1 MSRLWVQLSLGFAA
15 VTLVSVLTVAL
26 LANLQA
32 DSTFRSYLAQSQ
44 LLASGLPEA
53 LGAAYA
59 RDGDWGAA
67 AGIFSSYTAG
77 GPGQHGQGMGQGMM
91 GRGSVTFTLADAAG
105 AVVYPAAGGQLS
117 RGDIASAT
125 PVRAGDVLAGYL
137 LASETPGAAL
147 SLAAQRFLSQINL
160 AIAQAGLAAG
170 LVGIVFG
177 LLIARGLSAP
187 LAHLAASAR
196 RIATGRLDERVPAG
210 GPAELAAVGA
220 AFNEMAAALEAA
232 EGQRRRMVA
241 DIAHE
246 LRTPLSVIQGNLG
259 AILDD
264 VYPLSKAEVATIYD
278 STISLHRLVDDL
290 RELSLAESGELRLR
304 IEPTAMG
311 PLIAQVAALFSEP
324 AAARQI
330 AVSVDL
336 DPGLPDALADPER
349 IRQVLTNFVANALRH
364 SNAGGTITLRA
375 TKDEG
380 RRMKDEGRAEQ
391 PFILHP
397 SPFILIEVIDTGQ
410 GIAAE
415 DLPHVF
421 ERFWRADRS
430 RSRAQGGSG
439 LGLAIAR
446 QIVQLHGG
454 QIGVES
460 EHGRG
465 SRFWLSLPTAVGMDS
480 KAVHSGQNNAGF

>member
-1 MSRLWVQLSLGFAA
+1 MSRLWAQLSLGFAA

-26 LANLQA
+26 LANLRA

-44 LLASGLPEA
+44 LVASGLPEA

-59 RDGDWGAA
+59 RDGGWGAA
-67 AGIFSSYTAG
+67 TEILSSYTAS
-77 GPGQHGQGMGQGMM
+77 GPGQHGQGMGQGM

-105 AVVYPAAGGQLS
+105 AVVHPAAGGQLS
-117 RGDIASAT
+117 RGDLAAAT
-125 PVRAGDVLAGYL
+125 PVWAGDVLVGYL
-137 LASETPGAAL
+137 LASESPGAAL
-147 SLAAQRFLSQINL
+147 PLAAQRFLSQINL
-160 AIAQAGLAAG
+160 AIMQAGLAAG
-170 LVGIVFG
+170 LVGIIFG

-187 LAHLAASAR
+187 LAHLAAAAR
-196 RIATGRLDERVPAG
+196 RIATGRLDERVPVG
-210 GPAELAAVGA
+210 GPAELAEVGA
-220 AFNEMAAALEAA
+220 AFNEMAAALESA

-290 RELSLAESGELRLR
+290 RELSLAESGQLRLR
-304 IEPTAMG
+304 IEPTALG
-311 PLIAQVAALFSEP
+311 PLLGRVAALFSEP
-324 AAARQI
+324 TAARQI
-330 AVSVDL
+330 AVSIEL
-336 DPGLPDALADPER
+336 AEHLPDALADPER
-349 IRQVLTNFVANALRH
+349 IGQVLTNFVANALRH
-364 SNAGGTITLRA
+364 SNAGGRIMLSA
-375 TKDEG
+375 QADAG
-380 RRMKDEGRAEQ
+380 RPG
-391 PFILHP
+391 HV
-397 SPFILIEVIDTGQ
+397 LIAVSDTGQ

-421 ERFWRADRS
+421 DRFWRADRS
-430 RSRAQGGSG
+430 RSRTQGGSG

-446 QIVQLHGG
+446 EIVQLHNG

-460 EHGRG
+460 EEGQG
-465 SRFWLSLPTAVGMDS
+465 SRFWLSLPGARNE
-480 KAVHSGQNNAGF
+480 K